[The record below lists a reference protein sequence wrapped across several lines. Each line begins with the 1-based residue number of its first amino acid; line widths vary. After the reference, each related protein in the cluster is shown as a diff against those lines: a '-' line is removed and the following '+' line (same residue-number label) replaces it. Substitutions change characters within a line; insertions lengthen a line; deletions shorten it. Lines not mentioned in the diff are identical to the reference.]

1 MLSLL
6 YKNYLIVNDYSCGVI
21 KMNIKTIFGGAIAV
35 ALVVVLKIGLKVGA
49 VAALFGG
56 SVIAHNAYESR
67 VAEVKQEVARF
78 NETHTDSKFEVD
90 ENNKLFVEHFK
101 SPGITEQVAYDLIN
115 DPQSK
120 EAFDKGM
127 LKDKYDTIRSNQA
140 HDSEWTNNFL
150 INQGWCQV
158 MSYETMM
165 GRQFGTW
172 RICKED
178 MN

>member
-101 SPGITEQVAYDLIN
+101 SPGITEQVAYDHY
-115 DPQSK
+115 Q
-120 EAFDKGM
+120 
-127 LKDKYDTIRSNQA
+127 
-140 HDSEWTNNFL
+140 
-150 INQGWCQV
+150 
-158 MSYETMM
+158 
-165 GRQFGTW
+165 
-172 RICKED
+172 
-178 MN
+178 